1 MVRLMGDSVGFTAD
15 LPASDGPRII
25 KSHLP
30 LELLP
35 DGLLEKAKVIWV
47 ARNVNDSAVSW

>member
-30 LELLP
+30 LEMLP
-35 DGLLEKAKVIWV
+35 DGLLDKAKVIWV